1 MRGYARRE
9 FQLMLLRRM
18 ADFHPDLV
26 ADAHTALGAT
36 HKQYMAAHNRWQS
49 LLRSRQSPQ
58 GLDLYRAVLGPP
70 DSERPTP
77 FGDVTLTACRWRL
90 TDLWPDLRYE
100 TMVGVNGVVL
110 HGWLVRA
117 AESEPPPL
125 DDVYEVAPWSCVVG
139 DVLARYPDAVQ
150 SDPQV
155 PSQWQVHTGG
165 RRFVF
170 VHGLVQ

>member
-1 MRGYARRE
+1 VQGFARRE

-18 ADFHPDLV
+18 ADFHPVLV
-26 ADAHTALGAT
+26 ADAYTALGAT

-49 LLRSRQSPQ
+49 LLRSARSPQ
-58 GLDLYRAVLGPP
+58 GIDLYTAVLGPP

-77 FGDVTLTACRWRL
+77 FGDVTLNACRWRL
-90 TDLWPDLRYE
+90 AGLWPDLRYE
-100 TMVGVNGVVL
+100 AMVGVNGVVL

-117 AESEPPPL
+117 ADSPTPDLP
-125 DDVYEVAPWSCVVG
+125 DVYGIEPWSCVVG
-139 DVLARYPDAVQ
+139 DVLARYPDGAQ

-155 PSQWQVHTGG
+155 PAQWQVHAAG
-165 RRFVF
+165 RRLVF